1 MDLMYLVQT
10 YPVRLPMLR
19 ALVSPLQQVMK
30 PIDWILIKDQHEKH
44 DRQPHNG
51 YRYTNSESDP

>member
-1 MDLMYLVQT
+1 MNLMYLVQT

-51 YRYTNSESDP
+51 